1 MNASLPD
8 GELFTAISMRTKP
21 KIVAKKPSATSMKTA
36 LAGDARVRR
45 RGAVTRVQRV
55 GVESGHGH
63 RVLVEEAARA

>member
-36 LAGDARVRR
+36 LTGDAYNRYASAPAALSRMLGTISHSR
-45 RGAVTRVQRV
+45 LHRGRPR
-55 GVESGHGH
+55 
-63 RVLVEEAARA
+63 